1 MLRQV
6 TEMSDI
12 LIVDDE
18 RDIRELIS
26 DILEDEGYATRLA
39 GNSDQAMKEVESAQP
54 ALLILDI
61 WLKDSNMDGI
71 DILKA
76 VKRDYP
82 DVPVVIIS
90 GHGNIEIAVA
100 AIKQGAY
107 DFIEKPF
114 NIDQLLVVI
123 RRAME
128 TSRLRRE
135 NQELRRQE
143 SKPGEMIGESAAF
156 RAMIGQLDKVTKSNG
171 RVMLSGPAGVGK
183 EAAARYIHAHSN
195 RANAPFVSVNF
206 AGVEPDRVEEM
217 LFGRESGERGVEP
230 GLLEQA
236 NGGVVYLDEVA
247 DMPEGAQTRILRV
260 LVNQQFQRVG
270 GSDTVQV
277 DLRVI
282 SSTNRNLEAEIEAGR
297 FRQELFHRLNVVPIA
312 VPSLEDRREDIPLL
326 AGYFL
331 EMLHAEQGLPLR
343 KMSAKAEAL
352 MQTMS
357 WPGNVR
363 QLKNLVERVLILG
376 DGSGP
381 IESRELPGES
391 GGQVEADRV
400 VLSGALATLPLR
412 EAREAFEREYLL
424 TQINRFGGNIS
435 RTANFVGMER
445 SALHRKLKSLG
456 VVTSSKA
463 GARVARVEASEEE

>member
-1 MLRQV
+1 
-6 TEMSDI
+6 MSDI

-26 DILEDEGYATRLA
+26 DILKDEGYATRLA
-39 GNSDQAMKEVESAQP
+39 SNSDEAMSAINSEAP
-54 ALLILDI
+54 ALIVLDI
-61 WLKDSNMDGI
+61 WLKDSRMDGI
-71 DILKA
+71 DILKT
-76 VKRDYP
+76 VRRDNP

-135 NQELRRQE
+135 NQSLRRKDVTQ
-143 SKPGEMIGESAAF
+143 SDMIGTSAAF
-156 RAMIGQLDKVTKSNG
+156 RMLVSQLDKVTKSNG
-171 RVMLSGPAGVGK
+171 RVMLTGPAGSGK
-183 EAAARYIHAHSN
+183 EVAARYIHANSN
-195 RANAPFVSVNF
+195 RASAPFVTVNC
-206 AGVEPDRVEEM
+206 AGVAPERMEEV
-217 LFGRESGERGVEP
+217 LFGRETPERGVEP
-230 GLLEQA
+230 GLLEEA
-236 NGGVVYLDEVA
+236 HGGIIYFDEVA
-247 DMPEGAQTRILRV
+247 DMPVGTQSKILRV
-260 LVNQQFQRVG
+260 LVDQQFQRVG
-270 GSDTVQV
+270 GNDKVRV

-282 SSTNRNLEAEIEAGR
+282 SSTNRDLLQAIGAGT
-297 FRQELFHRLNVVPIA
+297 FREELYHRLNVVPID
-312 VPSLEDRREDIPLL
+312 VPSLEERREDIPEL
-326 AGYFL
+326 AMHFITD
-331 EMLHAEQGLPLR
+331 MNAVQGLPLR
-343 KMSAKAEAL
+343 ELSEDAVAL
-352 MQTMS
+352 MQTMV

-381 IESRELPGES
+381 IEARELPGVEEGGDNES
-391 GGQVEADRV
+391 RV
-400 VLSGALATLPLR
+400 VLSGALATLALR

-435 RTANFVGMER
+435 RTASFVGMER

-456 VVTSSKA
+456 VVTSAKS
-463 GARVARVEASEEE
+463 GTRVAHVDEETEAAAE

>member
-1 MLRQV
+1 
-6 TEMSDI
+6 MSDI

-39 GNSDQAMKEVESAQP
+39 ENSNEAMSAINAEPP

-61 WLKDSNMDGI
+61 WLKDSRMDGI

-76 VKRDYP
+76 VKRDNP

-90 GHGNIEIAVA
+90 GHGNVEIAVA

-128 TSRLRRE
+128 ASRLRRE
-135 NQELRRQE
+135 NQSLRRQDVVHAQ
-143 SKPGEMIGESAAF
+143 MIGASVAF
-156 RAMIGQLDKVTKSNG
+156 RNLASQLDKVTKSNG
-171 RVMLSGPAGVGK
+171 RVMLTGPAGSGK
-183 EAAARYIHAHSN
+183 EVAARYIHANSE
-195 RANAPFVSVNF
+195 RADAPFVTVNC
-206 AGVEPDRVEEM
+206 AGVAPERMEEV
-217 LFGRESGERGVEP
+217 LFGRETPERGIEP

-236 NGGVVYLDEVA
+236 HGGVIYFDEVA
-247 DMPEGAQTRILRV
+247 DMPIGTQSKILRV
-260 LVNQQFQRVG
+260 LVDQQFQRVG
-270 GSDTVQV
+270 GNDRVRADV
-277 DLRVI
+277 RVI
-282 SSTNRNLEAEIEAGR
+282 SSTIRDLEEAIVAQT
-297 FRQELFHRLNVVPIA
+297 FRQELYHRLNVVPIA
-312 VPSLEDRREDIPLL
+312 VPSLEDRREDIPML
-326 AGYFL
+326 AMHFV
-331 EMLHAEQGLPLR
+331 EEFKTAQGLPEREL
-343 KMSAKAEAL
+343 SDDAAAL
-352 MQTMS
+352 LQTMI

-363 QLKNLVERVLILG
+363 QLKNMIERILILS
-376 DGSGP
+376 DGSGA
-381 IESRELPGES
+381 ITARELPGAHEPDDD
-391 GGQVEADRV
+391 QARV
-400 VLSGALATLPLR
+400 VLSGAMATLPLR

-456 VVTSSKA
+456 VVTSSKS
-463 GARVARVEASEEE
+463 GARVAHLDEPEADVG

>member
-1 MLRQV
+1 
-6 TEMSDI
+6 MSDI

-18 RDIRELIS
+18 RDIRELVS
-26 DILEDEGYATRLA
+26 DILEDEGYATRKA
-39 GNSDQAMKEVESAQP
+39 GSSDECVAALKDAEP

-61 WLKDSNMDGI
+61 WLKDSQMDGI
-71 DILKA
+71 DILKM
-76 VKRDYP
+76 VKRDNP
-82 DVPVVIIS
+82 EIPVVIIS

-128 TSRLRRE
+128 TSLLRRE
-135 NQELRRQE
+135 NSDLKRRD
-143 SKPGEMIGESAAF
+143 SGTSEMIGASAAF
-156 RAMIGQLDKVTKSNG
+156 RALIGQLDKVTKSNG
-171 RVMLSGPAGVGK
+171 RIMLTGPAGSGK
-183 EAAARYIHAHSN
+183 EIAARYIHTQSN
-195 RANAPFVSVNF
+195 RAAAPFVTVNC
-206 AGVEPDRVEEM
+206 ASIEPDRMEEV
-217 LFGRESGERGVEP
+217 LFGREAADRGVEP

-236 NGGVVYLDEVA
+236 DGGVIFFDEVA
-247 DMPEGAQTRILRV
+247 DMPLGTQSKILRV
-260 LVNQQFQRVG
+260 LVDQQFQRVG
-270 GSDTVQV
+270 GSEKVRV

-282 SSTNRNLEAEIEAGR
+282 SSTNKDLEAEIQADR

-312 VPSLEDRREDIPLL
+312 VPSLADRREDIPLL
-326 AGYFL
+326 AEHFIQ
-331 EMLHAEQGLPLR
+331 HFNDSQGLPLR
-343 KMSAKAEAL
+343 QLSDDAVAL
-352 MQTMS
+352 MQTML

-363 QLKNLVERVLILG
+363 QLKNMVERVLILG
-376 DGSGP
+376 ENNGP
-381 IESRELPGES
+381 IEPRDLPREEEPVSDQG
-391 GGQVEADRV
+391 RV

-435 RTANFVGMER
+435 RTASFVGMER

-456 VVTSSKA
+456 VVTSNKA
-463 GARVARVEASEEE
+463 GARIAHVEKEEEEV

>member
-1 MLRQV
+1 MG
-6 TEMSDI
+6 DI

-26 DILEDEGYATRLA
+26 DILEDEGYDTRLA
-39 GNSDQAMKEVESAQP
+39 GNSDEAMAAINAEPP
-54 ALLILDI
+54 ALMILDI
-61 WLKDSNMDGI
+61 WLKDSRMDGI
-71 DILKA
+71 DILKT
-76 VKRDYP
+76 VKRDNP

-135 NQELRRQE
+135 NSELRR
-143 SKPGEMIGESAAF
+143 KDVTAAEMVGASASY
-156 RAMIGQLDKVTKSNG
+156 RALIGQLDKVTKSNG
-171 RVMLSGPAGVGK
+171 RVMLTGAPGSGK
-183 EAAARYIHAHSN
+183 EVAARYIHAHSN
-195 RANAPFVSVNF
+195 RAGAPFVTVGCASI
-206 AGVEPDRVEEM
+206 EPDRMEEV
-217 LFGRESGERGVEP
+217 LFGRESPDRGVEP

-236 NGGVVYLDEVA
+236 HGGVIYFDEVA
-247 DMPEGAQTRILRV
+247 DMPPGTQSKILRV
-260 LVNQQFQRVG
+260 LVDQQFTRLG
-270 GSDTVQV
+270 GADKVRV

-282 SSTNRNLEAEIEAGR
+282 SSTNRNLEVEITSGR

-312 VPSLEDRREDIPLL
+312 VPPLSDRREDIPLL
-326 AGYFL
+326 AEHFIAL
-331 EMLHAEQGLPLR
+331 FNRTQGLPQRPL
-343 KMSAKAEAL
+343 SAEAAAL
-352 MQTMS
+352 MQTME

-363 QLKNLVERVLILG
+363 QLRNLIERVLILG
-376 DGSGP
+376 EGTGP
-381 IESRELPGES
+381 IEVRDLPS
-391 GGQVEADRV
+391 SDDRGGDEGRV
-400 VLSGALATLPLR
+400 VLSGTLATLPLR

-435 RTANFVGMER
+435 RTASFVGMER

-456 VVTSSKA
+456 VVTSNKSNGRMA
-463 GARVARVEASEEE
+463 HMDDEMDEEGALD

>member
-1 MLRQV
+1 
-6 TEMSDI
+6 MSDI

-26 DILEDEGYATRLA
+26 EILKDEGFTTRLA
-39 GNSDQAMKEVESAQP
+39 GNSDDAIAEIDAEPP
-54 ALLILDI
+54 ALMILDI
-61 WLKDSNMDGI
+61 WLKDSRMDGI
-71 DILKA
+71 DILKT
-76 VKRDYP
+76 VKLENP

-114 NIDQLLVVI
+114 NIEQLLVVI

-135 NQELRRQE
+135 NQSLKRQDGVQ
-143 SKPGEMIGESAAF
+143 SEMIGGSATF
-156 RAMIGQLDKVTKSNG
+156 RTLIGQLDKVTKSNG
-171 RVMLSGPAGVGK
+171 RVMLSGPAGSGK
-183 EAAARYIHAHSN
+183 EVAARYIHANSN
-195 RANAPFVSVNF
+195 RASAPFVTVNC
-206 AGVEPDRVEEM
+206 AGVTPEQMEEM
-217 LFGRESGERGVEP
+217 LFGREGAERGVEP

-236 NGGVVYLDEVA
+236 NGGVIYFDEVA
-247 DMPEGAQTRILRV
+247 DMPLGTQTKILRV
-260 LVNQQFQRVG
+260 LVDQQFLRVG
-270 GSDTVQV
+270 GSEKVRV

-282 SSTNRNLEAEIEAGR
+282 SSTNRNLEVEIEAEK
-297 FRQELFHRLNVVPIA
+297 FRQELFHRLNVVPIS

-326 AGYFL
+326 AEYFIK
-331 EMLHAEQGLPLR
+331 ECNTNQGLALR
-343 KMSAKAEAL
+343 ELSDDASAL
-352 MQTMS
+352 MQTMV

-363 QLKNLVERVLILG
+363 QLKNLIERVLILS
-376 DGSGP
+376 DDSGP
-381 IESRELPGES
+381 IEARELPGEEES
-391 GGQVEADRV
+391 SNEEGRV

-456 VVTSSKA
+456 VVTSAKA
-463 GARVARVEASEEE
+463 GARVAHVEEGDRE

>member
-1 MLRQV
+1 
-6 TEMSDI
+6 MSDI

-26 DILEDEGYATRLA
+26 DILQDEGFATRLA
-39 GNSDQAMKEVESAQP
+39 GNSDEAMNEINSEPP
-54 ALLILDI
+54 ALMILDI
-61 WLKDSNMDGI
+61 WLKDSRMDGI
-71 DILKA
+71 DILKT
-76 VKRDYP
+76 VKRDNP

-114 NIDQLLVVI
+114 NIDQLMVVI

-135 NQELRRQE
+135 NQTLKRRDVA
-143 SKPGEMIGESAAF
+143 SAEMLGASAAF
-156 RAMIGQLDKVTKSNG
+156 RSLCGQLDKVTKSNG
-171 RVMLSGPAGVGK
+171 RVMLTGPAGCGK
-183 EAAARYIHAHSN
+183 EVAARYIHAHSN
-195 RANAPFVSVNF
+195 RAGAPFVTVNC
-206 AGVEPDRVEEM
+206 AGVAPERMEEV
-217 LFGRESGERGVEP
+217 LFGRETPDRGVEP

-236 NGGVVYLDEVA
+236 HGGVVYFDEVA
-247 DMPEGAQTRILRV
+247 DMPLGTQSKILRV
-260 LVNQQFQRVG
+260 LVDQQFTRVG
-270 GSDTVQV
+270 GNDKVRV

-282 SSTNRNLEAEIEAGR
+282 SSTNRDLEAAIAAET
-297 FRQELFHRLNVVPIA
+297 FRQELYHRLNVVPIA

-326 AGYFL
+326 AEHFIGQFN
-331 EMLHAEQGLPLR
+331 ATQGLPKRSL
-343 KMSAKAEAL
+343 SEDAVAL
-352 MQTMS
+352 LQTMV

-363 QLKNLVERVLILG
+363 QLKNLIERVLILG
-376 DGSGP
+376 DGTGP
-381 IESRELPGES
+381 IDARELPGEEE
-391 GGQVEADRV
+391 GTEEEGRV

-456 VVTSSKA
+456 VVTSAKA
-463 GARVARVEASEEE
+463 GVRVARVDEEAEASS

>member
-1 MLRQV
+1 
-6 TEMSDI
+6 MSDI

-18 RDIRELIS
+18 RDIRELVS

-39 GNSDQAMKEVESAQP
+39 GTSDEAMNQITSDP
-54 ALLILDI
+54 PGLLILDI

-76 VKRDYP
+76 VKRDNP
-82 DVPVVIIS
+82 DIPVVIIS

-135 NQELRRQE
+135 NLSLKRQG
-143 SKPGEMIGESAAF
+143 SGAAEMVGQSSAF
-156 RAMIGQLDKVTKSNG
+156 RALVGQLDKVTKSNG
-171 RVMLSGPAGVGK
+171 RIMLTGPAGAGK
-183 EAAARYIHAHSN
+183 EIAARYIHANSN
-195 RANAPFVSVNF
+195 RASGPFVTVNC
-206 AGVEPDRVEEM
+206 ASIEPERMEEV
-217 LFGRESGERGVEP
+217 LFGREGADRGVEH
-230 GLLEQA
+230 GLLEEA
-236 NGGVVYLDEVA
+236 HGGVIYFDEVA
-247 DMPEGAQTRILRV
+247 DMPLGTQSKILRV
-260 LVNQQFQRVG
+260 LVDQQFQRVG
-270 GSDTVQV
+270 GSERVRV

-282 SSTNRNLEAEIEAGR
+282 SSTNRDLENEIIGGR
-297 FRQELFHRLNVVPIA
+297 FRQELYHRLNVVPIP
-312 VPSLEDRREDIPLL
+312 VPSLEERREDIPVL
-326 AGYFL
+326 AEHFIAACN
-331 EMLHAEQGLPLR
+331 ETQGLPIR
-343 KMSAKAEAL
+343 DISEEAAAL
-352 MQTMS
+352 MQTMV

-363 QLKNLVERVLILG
+363 QLKNLIERVLILG
-376 DGSGP
+376 DGTGP
-381 IESRELPGES
+381 IEAKELPSES
-391 GGQVEADRV
+391 EASIDDGRV
-400 VLSGALATLPLR
+400 VLSGAMASLPLR

-435 RTANFVGMER
+435 RTASFVGMER

-456 VVTSSKA
+456 VVTSNKA
-463 GARVARVEASEEE
+463 GARVAHLEDEEANA

>member
-1 MLRQV
+1 M
-6 TEMSDI
+6 TDI

-26 DILEDEGYATRLA
+26 DILEDEGFATRLA
-39 GNSDQAMKEVESAQP
+39 GNSDEAMNAVNQEP
-54 ALLILDI
+54 PGLIILDI
-61 WLKDSNMDGI
+61 WLKDSRMDGI
-71 DILKA
+71 DILKT
-76 VKRDYP
+76 VKRDNP

-100 AIKQGAY
+100 AIRQGAY

-135 NQELRRQE
+135 NQSLKRRDVT
-143 SKPGEMIGESAAF
+143 SSEMIGVSAAY
-156 RAMIGQLDKVTKSNG
+156 RTLISQLDKVTKSNG
-171 RVMLSGPAGVGK
+171 RVMLTGPAGSGK
-183 EAAARYIHAHSN
+183 EVAARYIHANSA
-195 RANAPFVSVNF
+195 RASAPFVTVNC
-206 AGVEPDRVEEM
+206 AGVAPDRMEEV
-217 LFGRESGERGVEP
+217 LFGRETPERGVEP

-236 NGGVVYLDEVA
+236 HGGVIYFDEVA
-247 DMPEGAQTRILRV
+247 DMPLGTQSKILRV
-260 LVNQQFQRVG
+260 LVDQQFSRVG
-270 GSDTVQV
+270 GNDKVRV

-282 SSTNRNLEAEIEAGR
+282 SSTNKDLDAAIEAES
-297 FRQELFHRLNVVPIA
+297 FRQELFHRLNVVPVA
-312 VPSLEDRREDIPLL
+312 VPSLEERREDIPVLVEHFIKEFNG
-326 AGYFL
+326 A
-331 EMLHAEQGLPLR
+331 QGLPLR
-343 KMSAKAEAL
+343 TLSDDATAL
-352 MQTMS
+352 MQTMV

-376 DGSGP
+376 DSNGP
-381 IESRELPGES
+381 IEARELPGEEDTAEED
-391 GGQVEADRV
+391 GRV

-456 VVTSSKA
+456 VVTSAKS
-463 GARVARVEASEEE
+463 GTRVAHVDEEVDAVE